1 MVAIDLEAATSA
13 SDLAEAMSKT
23 ANLADSTGVAM
34 NELFGMIATVS
45 EVTQSSASV
54 VGNSMK
60 TLFSR
65 MSNIAAKLK
74 SGRNVA

>member
-1 MVAIDLEAATSA
+1 MAR
-13 SDLAEAMSKT
+13 
-23 ANLADSTGVAM
+23 STGVEM
-34 NELFGMIATVS
+34 NQLLGMIAATA
-45 EVTQSSASV
+45 EVTQNSASV

-60 TLFSR
+60 TIFSR